1 MTQNFE
7 KELQRFDKDRVLP
20 AWDGLITRQ
29 QMILEK
35 IGVPSMFV
43 TNEKVDREVSICY
56 HYWRLPL
63 IIYLP

>member
-43 TNEKVDREVSICY
+43 TNEKVDREVSII
-56 HYWRLPL
+56 LPK
-63 IIYLP
+63 INFSCC